1 MRRLILR
8 GLLVGLVSALAL
20 IVGCGGG
27 DGGGGGPDAAAL
39 TAEGWALYEA
49 GNYEGA
55 IGKFDEAIDA
65 DASYSDAY
73 NGLGWSYGK
82 LDSLEEALDNFDLCI
97 SKGDTR
103 PDPYAGKA
111 PVCRDIDPPEFSNA
125 ISAAATALTKD
136 SDFEFEHYDDFDW
149 RDLRIIKAQCYF
161 ALLQYSQAVAE
172 IDALGGNDVD
182 PGDPEAIAA
191 EIERLEDLYGG

>member
-1 MRRLILR
+1 MRRMMLS
-8 GLLVGLVSALAL
+8 GLLVGLFSSLAL
-20 IVGCGGG
+20 ISGCGGG
-27 DGGGGGPDAAAL
+27 GGGGGPDAASL
-39 TAEGWALYEA
+39 TAEGWERYED
-49 GNYEGA
+49 GDYDGA
-55 IGKFDEAIDA
+55 IEKFDDAIDA
-65 DASYSDAY
+65 DANYRDAY

-82 LDSLEEALDNFDLCI
+82 LDSLAEAVAAFDLCI

-111 PVCRDIDPPEFSNA
+111 PVCRDLDPPEFADA
-125 ISAAATALTKD
+125 ISAAATALSKD
-136 SDFEFEHYDDFDW
+136 SDFEFEHYDDFNW

-182 PGDPEAIAA
+182 PDDPEAIAA